1 MYPGFDVPDR
11 WDEAMTNQLWVMIK
25 DDLELRPVLAT
36 ETTKSL
42 VTPTKNS
49 ITYSK
54 KDLQRRIA
62 ETLWKDTHDI
72 NDPQILENLTRAV
85 KNKIHK

>member
-1 MYPGFDVPDR
+1 
-11 WDEAMTNQLWVMIK
+11 MTNQLWQMIK
-25 DDLELRPVLAT
+25 DDLDLRPVLAN

-42 VTPTKNS
+42 VAPTKS
-49 ITYSK
+49 SMTYSK

-72 NDPQILENLTRAV
+72 TDPQILENLTRAV
-85 KNKIHK
+85 KNKVHK

>member
-1 MYPGFDVPDR
+1 VYPVFDVSYR
-11 WDEAMTNQLWVMIK
+11 WDEPMTNQLWQMIK
-25 DDLELRPVLAT
+25 EDLELRPVLAT

-42 VTPTKNS
+42 VTPTKS
-49 ITYSK
+49 SMTYSK

-72 NDPQILENLTRAV
+72 SDLQILENLTRAV

>member
-1 MYPGFDVPDR
+1 
-11 WDEAMTNQLWVMIK
+11 MTNQLWQMIK

-36 ETTKSL
+36 ETIKTLVAPTKS
-42 VTPTKNS
+42 S

-62 ETLWKDTHDI
+62 ETLWKDTYDTD
-72 NDPQILENLTRAV
+72 DPQILENLTRAV

>member
-1 MYPGFDVPDR
+1 
-11 WDEAMTNQLWVMIK
+11 MTNQLWQMIK
-25 DDLELRPVLAT
+25 DDPELRPVLAT
-36 ETTKSL
+36 DTTKSL
-42 VTPTKNS
+42 IATTKNS

-54 KDLQRRIA
+54 KDLQRRLA

-72 NDPQILENLTRAV
+72 NDPQILDNLTRAV

>member
-1 MYPGFDVPDR
+1 
-11 WDEAMTNQLWVMIK
+11 MTNQLWQMIK
-25 DDLELRPVLAT
+25 DDFELRPVLAT

-42 VTPTKNS
+42 VTPTKSS

>member
-1 MYPGFDVPDR
+1 
-11 WDEAMTNQLWVMIK
+11 MTNQLWQMIK

-42 VTPTKNS
+42 VAPTKSS

-62 ETLWKDTHDI
+62 EILWKDTYDT

>member
-1 MYPGFDVPDR
+1 MNLGFDVSHR
-11 WDEAMTNQLWVMIK
+11 WDEPMTNQLWQMIK
-25 DDLELRPVLAT
+25 EDLELRPVLAT

-42 VTPTKNS
+42 VTPTKS
-49 ITYSK
+49 SMTYSK